1 MSKIRYFS
9 KVHPSFP
16 IIDKKSLKDPEN
28 QHALMC
34 EIYTTAL
41 LYWDSSPVLRKHP
54 QPDMNYAWNLT
65 VIALQEEFLSPRLS
79 TIQAALIDLTG
90 RPSLWL
96 TGNLINSGRTIA
108 LAHSLGLNRN
118 PRKWKMS
125 KVDQDIRIHLW
136 WGIVV
141 HDRW

>member
-1 MSKIRYFS
+1 MIRYFE
-9 KVHPSFP
+9 KIHASFP
-16 IIDKKSLKDPEN
+16 ILDRNALKDSEN
-28 QHALMC
+28 HHALMC
-34 EIYTTAL
+34 DIYAISL
-41 LYWDSSPVLRKHP
+41 LYWDSSPLLHQHP
-54 QPDMNYAWNLT
+54 RPDISYAWNLAMT
-65 VIALQEEFLSPRLS
+65 ALQDEFLSPGLS
-79 TIQAALIDLTG
+79 TIYAALIDLSG

-96 TGNLINSGRTIA
+96 TGNLINSGRTVA

-125 KVDQDIRIHLW
+125 KQDQDVRIRLW